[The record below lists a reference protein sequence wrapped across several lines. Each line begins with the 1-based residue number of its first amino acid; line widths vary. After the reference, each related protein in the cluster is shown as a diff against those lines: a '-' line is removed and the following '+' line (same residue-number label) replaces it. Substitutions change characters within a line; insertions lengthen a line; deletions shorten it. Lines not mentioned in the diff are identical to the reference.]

1 MDGKTGLSAAINLAA
16 FCENELDMVVLE
28 IGSSPDPG
36 ANPTSNCA
44 MELAGEHLLYSIS
57 LKRTGVYLAAAP
69 LDGDGVLETIVRF
82 NDTANDWTIL
92 QRLCGALER
101 YGVKSVRERPLEI
114 GTPGEP
120 DSWVIG

>member
-16 FCENELDMVVLE
+16 FCENELGMVVLE

-36 ANPTSNCA
+36 ANPTLDCA
-44 MELAGEHLLYSIS
+44 MELTGEHLLYSIS

-69 LDGDGVLETIVRF
+69 LDGDGVLESIVRF
-82 NDTANDWTIL
+82 NDTANEWATL
-92 QRLCGALER
+92 QRLVGALER